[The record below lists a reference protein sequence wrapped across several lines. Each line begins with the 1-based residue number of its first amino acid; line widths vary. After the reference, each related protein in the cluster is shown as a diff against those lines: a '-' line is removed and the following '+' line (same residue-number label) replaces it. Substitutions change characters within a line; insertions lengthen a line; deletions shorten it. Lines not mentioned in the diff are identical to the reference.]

1 MQGSKWVVTRSMHKI
16 PKRENTFQQRHLL
29 QNLPKNI
36 LIYDAACVG
45 HLQRDDDGVIV
56 GVAGGLALG
65 VVHGGG
71 PSHNHREVFAAYG

>member
-1 MQGSKWVVTRSMHKI
+1 MHKI
-16 PKRENTFQQRHLL
+16 AKRENTFQQRHSL

-36 LIYDAACVG
+36 LTYDTACVG